1 MELLKTTILNCNF
14 SNYVGCNYLP
24 WPQDGTVALP
34 VNPQGPPLVWSAGK
48 NFEEV
53 SDIPPPPPRKP
64 WKTKLWRLEPRRL
77 KKKKKKY
84 DCKRAGVVILFPVIH
99 IYWAKGERW
108 LSGDCCTSVGP
119 ADEWRCKW
127 RSEGGKLK
135 PSVTLS
141 TPRRPWCRTLQ
152 PQHIKDA
159 APPRLQHG
167 THHIPSV
174 YIFIQTNT
182 WLLLPRRAND
192 KRQMCPPQRIQFD
205 KLPLRKLLNNP
216 QKPPE

>member
-14 SNYVGCNYLP
+14 SNYVGCNYQP

-53 SDIPPPPPRKP
+53 SDIPPPPRKP

-127 RSEGGKLK
+127 RSEGGEVKAFSDAKHTPEALVQNASASAHQGRSPPPPPTRHASHPVRLHFHPDK
-135 PSVTLS
+135 HLTPS
-141 TPRRPWCRTLQ
+141 
-152 PQHIKDA
+152 A
-159 APPRLQHG
+159 APSQRQE
-167 THHIPSV
+167 TDVPSSE
-174 YIFIQTNT
+174 
-182 WLLLPRRAND
+182 
-192 KRQMCPPQRIQFD
+192 
-205 KLPLRKLLNNP
+205 NP
-216 QKPPE
+216 VW